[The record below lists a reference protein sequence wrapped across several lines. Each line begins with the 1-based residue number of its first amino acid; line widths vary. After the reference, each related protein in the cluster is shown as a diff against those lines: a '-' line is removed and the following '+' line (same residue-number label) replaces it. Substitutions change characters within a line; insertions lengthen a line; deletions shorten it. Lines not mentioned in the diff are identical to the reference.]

1 MDLYNKEQEREQG
14 LLDRKSVYRVC
25 FRVEETELVGKAGI
39 HVQNNKGAAME
50 RENIKMLAMH

>member
-1 MDLYNKEQEREQG
+1 MYNKEQEREQG

-39 HVQNNKGAAME
+39 HVQNNKGAAIE